1 MRVAFE
7 SVLWLWRGRH
17 HSKYSSDR
25 LGNPC
30 ASASPHV
37 RTNSFASHT
46 LTRDPWFAIK
56 HRKSRTIF
64 EFGQRFAGFF
74 IKRCALC
81 LQTHTHTHTCTRV
94 LSVSISSLLF
104 QLVHTKLSHFRS
116 FPRLLLYHFHLSF
129 PFFLFCAC
137 SIFIKLCTLIST
149 DRTERS
155 KFCGGDSSLPGVES
169 GEVYPQS
176 IRKIEAKT
184 IRQNTK
190 NQKVDRHWSSLFT
203 RVKARLL
210 PSVSASSTIALP
222 GEDSSIRSSRPGI
235 VDLWR
240 SVNTVSDQAI
250 LI

>member
-30 ASASPHV
+30 ASALPHV

-74 IKRCALC
+74 FEALRT
-81 LQTHTHTHTCTRV
+81 LFTNTHTY
-94 LSVSISSLLF
+94 
-104 QLVHTKLSHFRS
+104 SHLH
-116 FPRLLLYHFHLSF
+116 PRTF
-129 PFFLFCAC
+129 
-137 SIFIKLCTLIST
+137 

-203 RVKARLL
+203 RVKARLYCHPFPL
-210 PSVSASSTIALP
+210 RAPLHCRVKILRFDLVVQ
-222 GEDSSIRSSRPGI
+222 GSSIF
-235 VDLWR
+235 L
-240 SVNTVSDQAI
+240 AI
-250 LI
+250 CEHC

>member
-1 MRVAFE
+1 MICECITIPLVGWHARGFRKL
-7 SVLWLWRGRH
+7 LWLWRGRH

-37 RTNSFASHT
+37 QNSFASHT

-56 HRKSRTIF
+56 DIAKVEQYLNLDKGSLD
-64 EFGQRFAGFF
+64 FF
-74 IKRCALC
+74 WSAAHFVYKH
-81 LQTHTHTHTCTRV
+81 THTHTHTCTRV

-184 IRQNTK
+184 IRQKQKKTK
-190 NQKVDRHWSSLFT
+190 GWQT
-203 RVKARLL
+203 
-210 PSVSASSTIALP
+210 
-222 GEDSSIRSSRPGI
+222 
-235 VDLWR
+235 
-240 SVNTVSDQAI
+240 